1 MYSSPAASESFS
13 PLRLEVMVQWWLMLH
28 YRVDLKMGDRM
39 ITWLLN
45 RKNGDSLTRKMLINL
60 IKIEK
65 LSILGAAYF

>member
-1 MYSSPAASESFS
+1 
-13 PLRLEVMVQWWLMLH
+13 MVQWWLMLH
-28 YRVDLKMGDRM
+28 YRVDLKMGDTM